1 VYLNV
6 FADSAQIARMIG
18 DPRVQ
23 GVSLT
28 GSERA
33 GSAVG
38 EVAGRHMKKYV
49 LELGGSDPFIVLDAE
64 NLEATVA
71 AAVDNR
77 LFNAGQACTAS
88 KRFIVLDDVYD
99 AFLEKFV
106 EAMREARPGDPAD
119 PGTRLGP
126 LSSQDVVDDLVE
138 QVDDALAKGA
148 TLHTG
153 GRRGERPG
161 AYYEPGVLT
170 GVTPE
175 MRAYSEELFG
185 PVAVVH
191 RAASA
196 EEAIALA
203 NESPYGLAASIY
215 TADLARAR
223 TLAEDLESGMVWING
238 TSKSSPDLPF
248 GGVKRSGVGRELARF
263 GIDEF
268 ANKKLVRIPR

>member
-1 VYLNV
+1 
-6 FADSAQIARMIG
+6 
-18 DPRVQ
+18 
-23 GVSLT
+23 
-28 GSERA
+28 
-33 GSAVG
+33 
-38 EVAGRHMKKYV
+38 
-49 LELGGSDPFIVLDAE
+49 
-64 NLEATVA
+64 
-71 AAVDNR
+71 
-77 LFNAGQACTAS
+77 
-88 KRFIVLDDVYD
+88 
-99 AFLEKFV
+99 
-106 EAMREARPGDPAD
+106 
-119 PGTRLGP
+119 
-126 LSSQDVVDDLVE
+126 VDDLVE
-138 QVDDALAKGA
+138 QVEDALAKGA

-248 GGVKRSGVGRELARF
+248 GGVKLRCGTRARQVRYRRVREQEARPDSALTAPPGAGVAGGARRVRGARRVCHRTACGSGAGRRARP
-263 GIDEF
+263 GRVH
-268 ANKKLVRIPR
+268 AGRTSRGPAGARRRGTPPAQVSPNSRILR